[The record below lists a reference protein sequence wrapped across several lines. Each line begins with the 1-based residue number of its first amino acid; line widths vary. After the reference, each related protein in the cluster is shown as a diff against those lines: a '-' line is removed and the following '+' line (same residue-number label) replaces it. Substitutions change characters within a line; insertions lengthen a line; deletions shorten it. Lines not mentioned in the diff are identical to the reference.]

1 MNSEEFF
8 KNLGFVVFCI
18 LFGLAIVY
26 YFGQCMSFQ
35 TSIIEGLENKD
46 EEAKATSND
55 ATVNILGGTLASV
68 DAIKA
73 ESVKMT
79 DMLLI
84 DKYKDDYVKKL
95 IALDDYFD
103 LQILSY
109 SLQISP
115 GSSTKLASTDALIKM
130 IEVNKQAREAL
141 NDAMKT
147 LDKSSGSTSSSSLG
161 F

>member
-1 MNSEEFF
+1 MDSEEFF
-8 KNLGFVVFCI
+8 KSIGFVVFCI

-26 YFGQCMSFQ
+26 YFGQCMSLQ

-46 EEAKATSND
+46 ESVAKAATPTQSNI
-55 ATVNILGGTLASV
+55 AGGTIASI

-73 ESVKMT
+73 ETVKMM

-84 DKYKDDYVKKL
+84 DKYKDDYIKKI

-103 LQILSY
+103 MVILATA
-109 SLQISP
+109 LQISP
-115 GSSTKLASTDALIKM
+115 GSSSGGGMTDQLIKNM
-130 IEVNKQAREAL
+130 TMLKAGREAL

-147 LDKSSGSTSSSSLG
+147 LDKSSGSTTTSSLG

>member
-8 KNLGFVVFCI
+8 KNIGFGVFCI

-46 EEAKATSND
+46 EAAAKT
-55 ATVNILGGTLASV
+55 TTTPTNIAGGTLASV

-73 ESVKMT
+73 ETVKIS
-79 DMLLI
+79 DALLI
-84 DKYKDDYVKKL
+84 DKYKDDYVKKI

-103 LQILSY
+103 MVILSTA
-109 SLQISP
+109 LQISP
-115 GSSTKLASTDALIKM
+115 GSPSGGGMTDQFIKNM
-130 IEVNKQAREAL
+130 TMLKAGREAL